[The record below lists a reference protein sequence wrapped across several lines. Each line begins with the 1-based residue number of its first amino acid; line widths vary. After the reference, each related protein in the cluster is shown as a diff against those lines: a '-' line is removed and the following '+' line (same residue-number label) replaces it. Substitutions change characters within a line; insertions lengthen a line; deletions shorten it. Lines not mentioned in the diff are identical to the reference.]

1 MPANEIAM
9 HLKVK
14 QCGSRVTHRLRW
26 GLEAVG
32 VQDVSATNA
41 AYAASSIR
49 PSHSVGSVIATL

>member
-14 QCGSRVTHRLRW
+14 QCGSRVTHRLRLDL
-26 GLEAVG
+26 GAAG
-32 VQDVSATNA
+32 VQDAFATNA

-49 PSHSVGSVIATL
+49 LSHSV

>member
-32 VQDVSATNA
+32 VQDVSATSV

-49 PSHSVGSVIATL
+49 LSHSV